1 MAYGLEVS
9 VVVPA
14 AAMYSITYRILSQ
27 PPLGLESS
35 LVDMVLI
42 MCSWVYGLYQLHHS
56 PT

>member
-14 AAMYSITYRILSQ
+14 AVMYSITYRILSQ
-27 PPLGLESS
+27 PPLELESS